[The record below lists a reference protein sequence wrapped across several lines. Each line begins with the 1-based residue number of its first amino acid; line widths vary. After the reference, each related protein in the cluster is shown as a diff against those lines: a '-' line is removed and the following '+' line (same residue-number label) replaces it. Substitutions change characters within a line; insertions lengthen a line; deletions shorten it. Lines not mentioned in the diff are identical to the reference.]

1 MNAVRFAQ
9 PPADLHSLA
18 VRELALPEYRVAVL
32 SASSQQRWSW
42 LERIA
47 SSVGKFWQYV
57 MQSVFGRAHAGH
69 APAAAGDVLLVLAVL
84 GVIFFGLRL
93 LSTVT
98 IDRRHAAASE
108 RLEDPVSATEWY
120 RRALATAAAGDLTSA
135 SRCILAAA
143 VTALAERGVIEP
155 AAGATIGELERALAV
170 RAPQYARPFS
180 TVARAFA
187 TGVYAERPLEPAEFE
202 RAIGA
207 YRAIA
212 GEA

>member
-1 MNAVRFAQ
+1 VNAVRFAQ

-18 VRELALPEYRVAVL
+18 VRELASPEYRIVAPP
-32 SASSQQRWSW
+32 ASSQQLSW

-47 SSVGKFWQYV
+47 SWAGKFWQYV
-57 MQSVFGRAHAGH
+57 VQSVFGRAHAGH
-69 APAAAGDVLLVLAVL
+69 APAAVGDVLLVLAVL

-93 LSTVT
+93 LATIT
-98 IDRRHAAASE
+98 IDRRRAAASE
-108 RLEDPVSATEWY
+108 RLEDPVSAAEWY
-120 RRALATAAAGDLTSA
+120 RRALATAAAGDLTNA
-135 SRCILAAA
+135 SRCTLAAA
-143 VTALAERGVIEP
+143 VTALAERGAIEP
-155 AAGATIGELERALAV
+155 AAGATIGELQRALAV

-180 TVARAFA
+180 TIARAFA
-187 TGVYAERPLEPAEFE
+187 AGVYAERPLEPVEFD

>member
-1 MNAVRFAQ
+1 VNAVQFAQ

-18 VRELALPEYRVAVL
+18 VRELALPEYRIAL
-32 SASSQQRWSW
+32 PSASAQHWSW
-42 LERIA
+42 LEWIA
-47 SSVGKFWQYV
+47 SWVGKFWRYV
-57 MQSVFGRAHAGH
+57 VQSVFGRAHAGH
-69 APAAAGDVLLVLAVL
+69 APAAVGDVLLVVAVL

-98 IDRRHAAASE
+98 IDRRRAAASE
-108 RLEDPVSATEWY
+108 RLEDPVSAGEWY
-120 RRALATAAAGDLTSA
+120 RRALATAAGGDLTSA

-143 VTALAERGVIEP
+143 VTALAERGAIEP

-180 TVARAFA
+180 TVARSFA
-187 TGVYAERPLEPAEFE
+187 IGVYAERPLELAEFE

>member
-1 MNAVRFAQ
+1 VNAVRFAQ
-9 PPADLHSLA
+9 PPAGLHSLA
-18 VRELALPEYRVAVL
+18 VRELASPEYRVAAP
-32 SASSQQRWSW
+32 SASSQQWSW

-47 SSVGKFWQYV
+47 SWFGKFWQYV
-57 MQSVFGRAHAGH
+57 VQSVFGRAHAGH
-69 APAAAGDVLLVLAVL
+69 APAAVGDVLLVLAVL

-93 LSTVT
+93 LSTLT

-108 RLEDPVSATEWY
+108 RLEDPVSAAEWY
-120 RRALATAAAGDLTSA
+120 RRALATAAGGDLTTA

-143 VTALAERGVIEP
+143 VTALAERGAIEP

-170 RAPQYARPFS
+170 RAPEYARPFS

-202 RAIGA
+202 RAVGA
-207 YRAIA
+207 YRAIEGGA
-212 GEA
+212 

>member
-1 MNAVRFAQ
+1 VNAVQFAR

-18 VRELALPEYRVAVL
+18 VRELASPQYRIAVP
-32 SASSQQRWSW
+32 SASPQQWSW
-42 LERIA
+42 LERIT
-47 SSVGKFWQYV
+47 SWVGKFWEFV
-57 MQSVFGRAHAGH
+57 MQSVFGRAHAGN
-69 APAAAGDVLLVLAVL
+69 APAAIGDVLLVVAVL

-93 LSTVT
+93 LSSAT
-98 IDRRHAAASE
+98 IDRRRAAASE
-108 RLEDPVSATEWY
+108 RLEDPVSAAEWY
-120 RRALATAAAGDLTSA
+120 RRALATASGGDLTTA

-143 VTALAERGVIEP
+143 VTALAERGAIEP

-170 RAPQYARPFS
+170 RAPQYTRPFS

-187 TGVYAERPLEPAEFE
+187 TGVYAERQLEPAEFE
-202 RAIGA
+202 RAAGA